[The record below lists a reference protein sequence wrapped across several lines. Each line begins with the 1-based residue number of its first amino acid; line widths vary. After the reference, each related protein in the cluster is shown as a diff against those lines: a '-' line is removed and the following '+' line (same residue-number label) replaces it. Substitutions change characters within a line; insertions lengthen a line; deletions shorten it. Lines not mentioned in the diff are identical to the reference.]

1 MNGRASSWQSL
12 RTLLMCP
19 PQGPQAPR
27 NLELL
32 TSRVVSKA
40 LVLERHRWKES
51 HGMQSLDFFPPHFS
65 KDLREV
71 SLADNVEPVQGEA
84 GIPAP
89 HENATAQQI
98 MQLLRE
104 IQNPQERPGL
114 GSNPCIPFFY
124 RADENDEVKIMVV

>member
-1 MNGRASSWQSL
+1 MAWAGTKGRTAFAC
-12 RTLLMCP
+12 RTLTPLSP
-19 PQGPQAPR
+19 
-27 NLELL
+27 
-32 TSRVVSKA
+32 
-40 LVLERHRWKES
+40 
-51 HGMQSLDFFPPHFS
+51 FS

-71 SLADNVEPVQGEA
+71 SLADSIETTQGDA
-84 GIPAP
+84 GAPAP
-89 HENATAQQI
+89 PENHTAQQI

>member
-1 MNGRASSWQSL
+1 MAWAGTKGSTPIACRAL
-12 RTLLMCP
+12 TP
-19 PQGPQAPR
+19 PSP
-27 NLELL
+27 
-32 TSRVVSKA
+32 
-40 LVLERHRWKES
+40 
-51 HGMQSLDFFPPHFS
+51 FS

-71 SLADNVEPVQGEA
+71 SLADSIEPAQG
-84 GIPAP
+84 AP
-89 HENATAQQI
+89 GALTPPENPTAQQI